1 MTEHLPACLTP
12 DRADE
17 LAFNDEGRAYT
28 IEAYGTDRNGYINGD
43 VPTKGVLN
51 VGHGCVYITGTVG
64 EGARLRGR
72 QGVYCARSISASTI
86 LDGGNLLIVSNE
98 TPEENVVQISQNA
111 QSLTPILVVPES
123 VRAKAFD
130 VLVNN
135 GIRSAEHSG
144 NIPARP
150 LKKLSEAFPSEPMKL
165 FYIGQEVQMPKADIN
180 RGGTSASPTR

>member
-86 LDGGNLLIVSNE
+86 LDGGNLLIVSND
-98 TPEENVVQISQNA
+98 TRRKCGANFTKCSKFDAYFSSSRVCKGK
-111 QSLTPILVVPES
+111 SL
-123 VRAKAFD
+123 
-130 VLVNN
+130 
-135 GIRSAEHSG
+135 
-144 NIPARP
+144 
-150 LKKLSEAFPSEPMKL
+150 
-165 FYIGQEVQMPKADIN
+165 
-180 RGGTSASPTR
+180 